1 MTLSKGVKTSVRFID
16 AVVDIYSGVNMPNYP
31 EELIIAVKWLLHKGI
46 TRSGDIA
53 RRLEV
58 SPYTVNNIKTLLR
71 KRGEFPEPGGLS
83 KRRKRRKAEKREG
96 GDFITKMFGRG
107 RKA

>member
-1 MTLSKGVKTSVRFID
+1 
-16 AVVDIYSGVNMPNYP
+16 MPGYP

-58 SPYTVNNIKTLLR
+58 SPYTIQNIKTLLR
-71 KRGEFPEPGGLS
+71 KRGEYPEPGSLD
-83 KRRKRRKAEKREG
+83 RRKRRRAVKKKEKKERRN
-96 GDFITKMFGRG
+96 DFITRMFGRG
-107 RKA
+107 GKA